1 MTVRQLES
9 MIRLSEALARLHLDD
24 EIRVQYVTEACRLL
38 KASVIRVESD
48 NIDMSTA
55 EMEFAQSAVA
65 MNVEENGHV
74 ASLNAD
80 HASMPLPKLSLKFDD
95 YMRISN
101 LLVHHL
107 RHCESEDDLG
117 GLTKSALIQWYLEY
131 HEDDI
136 VDVDG
141 LALKQREVS
150 AVIDR
155 LVRKDAVLIELPNM
169 EDEGSPLIV
178 VHPNYAPN

>member
-24 EIRVQYVTEACRLL
+24 EIGVQYVTEASRLL

-55 EMEFAQSAVA
+55 EMEFVQSASTIKAEGNGQVA
-65 MNVEENGHV
+65 N
-74 ASLNAD
+74 SAD
-80 HASMPLPKLSLKFDD
+80 HETVPLPKLTLKFDD

-101 LLVHHL
+101 LLIHHL
-107 RHCESEDDLG
+107 RHCESEEDLG
-117 GLTKSALIQWYLEY
+117 GLTKNALIQWYLEY

-136 VDVDG
+136 ADVDG
-141 LALKQREVS
+141 LTLKQREVS

-155 LVRKDAVLIELPNM
+155 LIRKVN
-169 EDEGSPLIV
+169 S
-178 VHPNYAPN
+178 